1 VRPTDTPRPRTDV
14 GLSAPPAAGADSAGL
29 FERLRNRRGVRQF
42 VKFGIV
48 GASGF
53 VVNLVVFT
61 LLQHATPLR
70 EQGARFTLN
79 YSISFLSGGVSNYF
93 LNRIWTFRAT
103 GHVARQA
110 IQFLTVSAIALG
122 VGLVVSKLVTPA
134 LGAGHRTWFLATV
147 SGIVVNFFINKYWTF
162 REKP

>member
-1 VRPTDTPRPRTDV
+1 MSPTDTPQPRADV
-14 GLSAPPAAGADSAGL
+14 GLASPPPPASEAGL

-53 VVNLVVFT
+53 AVNLVVFT
-61 LLQHATPLR
+61 LLQHYTPVAER
-70 EQGARFTLN
+70 AARYMWLF
-79 YSISFLSGGVSNYF
+79 SISFLSGGVSNYF
-93 LNRIWTFRAT
+93 LNRMWTFRST
-103 GHVARQA
+103 GHVAKQGA
-110 IQFLTVSAIALG
+110 QFLTVSAVALV
-122 VGLVVSKLVTPA
+122 VGLVVSKLVTPW
-134 LGAGHRTWFLATV
+134 LGPGHRTWFLATI